1 MVPKLI
7 KGGSFKGAAAYLLH
21 DKNAATSAR
30 VLWTET
36 RNLATSDPETGWR
49 IMAATAMDADRLK
62 AQAGIKATGRKA
74 TQSVMHLVLSWHP
87 DEAEGLDRDQMLA
100 AAESAVAA
108 LGGGDRQAI
117 ILAHN
122 DCEHPHVH
130 VLLNRHSPLDG
141 RILSSS
147 KEKLKLSKW
156 AETYERGR
164 GQIYCEER
172 VLNNEARDRGD
183 YTRAEKETSR
193 PIVEAEKLAREAAN
207 DNPDKAARLREEI
220 TARACDLGKRS
231 RAIAER
237 HKQEWQACEATH
249 KTRRAEIR
257 LKAQQGAKRARSRIA
272 QEFRPAWRELRVL
285 EISERAS
292 FEANEQSRLGRMR
305 NLLRAAD
312 PARSALDGDPLRA
325 VSRLWSGMFSGEKR
339 AEFLTAQH
347 IERRRRLEAEQ
358 RKAIKQ
364 AKQAI
369 HAEGKRTLGQSART
383 YHAERSFL
391 AWAQSGERAKL
402 RAEWYQ
408 LGRDRRGAYQKLQVS
423 HENKQEFARQ
433 AIPRGYFDRIKKLA
447 QAKRDAAPE
456 QNNTRDQ
463 ERD

>member
-36 RNLATSDPETGWR
+36 RNLATSDPESAWR

-74 TQSVMHLVLSWHP
+74 TQSVLHLVLSWHP
-87 DEAEGLDRDQMLA
+87 DEAESLDRDQMLA

-156 AETYERGR
+156 AEDYERER

-193 PIVEAEKLAREAAN
+193 PIVEAEKLSREAAN
-207 DNPDKAARLREEI
+207 DNPDKAARLRTDI
-220 TARACDLGKRS
+220 TARARDLGKRS
-231 RAIAER
+231 RTIAER
-237 HKQEWQACEATH
+237 HKQEWLTCEATH

-257 LKAQQGAKRARSRIA
+257 TKAQQEARRTRSRIA
-272 QEFRPAWRELRVL
+272 QEFRPAWRELHTL
-285 EISERAS
+285 EKSEQAS
-292 FEANEQSRLGRMR
+292 FEANESSRLGRMR
-305 NLLRAAD
+305 NLIRAVD
-312 PARSALDGDPLRA
+312 PTRSALDGDPLRA
-325 VSRLWSGMFSGEKR
+325 VSRLWSGMFSGAKR
-339 AEFLTAQH
+339 AEFLTAQQA
-347 IERRRRLEAEQ
+347 ERRRRLEAEQ
-358 RKAIKQ
+358 RKALKE
-364 AKQAI
+364 ATQAI
-369 HAEGKRTLGQSART
+369 RAERKRAFSQSALT

-402 RAEWYQ
+402 RTEWYQ
-408 LGRDRRGAYQKLQVS
+408 LGRDRRAAYAKLKVS
-423 HENKQEFARQ
+423 HENKLEFARK
-433 AIPRGYFDRIKKLA
+433 ASDRGYFAKMKDRA

-456 QNNTRDQ
+456 QNNTRGQ
-463 ERD
+463 ERE

>member
-21 DKNAATSAR
+21 DKNAATTER

-36 RNLATSDPETGWR
+36 RNLATTDPETGWR

-62 AQAGIKATGRKA
+62 TAAGIKATGRKA
-74 TQSVMHLVLSWHP
+74 TQSVLHLVLSWHP
-87 DEAEGLDRDQMLA
+87 DEAESLDRDQMLA

-108 LGGGDRQAI
+108 LGGDDRQAI

-156 AETYERGR
+156 AESYERER
-164 GQIYCEER
+164 GQIFCEER

-183 YTRAEKETSR
+183 YTRAEKEMSR

-207 DNPDKAARLREEI
+207 DNPDKATRLREVI
-220 TARACDLGKRS
+220 TARARDLGRRS
-231 RAIAER
+231 RTIADR
-237 HKQEWQACEATH
+237 HKQEWRACEAAH
-249 KTRRAEIR
+249 KTRRAAIR
-257 LKAQQGAKRARSRIA
+257 SKAQQEARRVRSRIA
-272 QEFRPAWRELRVL
+272 QEFRPAWRELHAL
-285 EISERAS
+285 ETSERTS
-292 FEANEQSRLGRMR
+292 FEANEQSRIGRMR
-305 NLLRAAD
+305 NLLRAVD
-312 PARSALDGDPLRA
+312 PTRSSLDGDPLQA

-339 AEFLTAQH
+339 AAFLTAQQS
-347 IERRRRLEAEQ
+347 ERRRLLEAEQ
-358 RKAIKQ
+358 RKAVKE
-364 AKQAI
+364 ATQAI
-369 HAEGKRTLGQSART
+369 HAERKRTLSQSART

-408 LGRDRRGAYQKLQVS
+408 LGRDRCVAYEKLKVS
-423 HENKQEFARQ
+423 HEHKQEFTRKASD
-433 AIPRGYFDRIKKLA
+433 RGYFDLIKDRA
-447 QAKRDAAPE
+447 RAKREAARE
-456 QNNTRDQ
+456 QNNTRDR